1 MELTE
6 EQILK
11 RLNERIEELRK
22 ENTRQNRMSLFFET
36 PRLISYL
43 EEARDLVKQSIAEAQ
58 KAPQEPPSQSAK
70 KLEDS
75 NRFLGTTAAQAG
87 SPLVLP

>member
-58 KAPQEPPSQSAK
+58 KAPQESPNQSG
-70 KLEDS
+70 EDI
-75 NRFLGTTAAQAG
+75 
-87 SPLVLP
+87 